1 MAFGTVSPD
10 RADMLAQRGTC
21 LLYGPGER
29 IVLPDR
35 LEGWRFFLLQGEADL
50 QLGTHFCEGAGTS
63 RHGRADIIR
72 YITDQLTMRIGPYA
86 ELAVAH
92 TARATA
98 DLNDLCAKVALE
110 IPDEGSRT
118 EFLQAVQV
126 GKTSTYG
133 PGFQFAA
140 RRDAARIARGV
151 ACLAKSL

>member
-1 MAFGTVSPD
+1 
-10 RADMLAQRGTC
+10 
-21 LLYGPGER
+21 
-29 IVLPDR
+29 
-35 LEGWRFFLLQGEADL
+35 
-50 QLGTHFCEGAGTS
+50 
-63 RHGRADIIR
+63 
-72 YITDQLTMRIGPYA
+72 MRIGPYA

-140 RRDAARIARGV
+140 RRDAAGTLVSDCWLRPRQELLVLAVPPELTRDLNLIAG
-151 ACLAKSL
+151 